1 MLTIAIVVMHF
12 TLKNWDTKMFVWT
25 LVDFYIQISDPGMK
39 QSMNKV
45 SVSKKQINKFVYIAL
60 CI

>member
-1 MLTIAIVVMHF
+1 
-12 TLKNWDTKMFVWT
+12 MFVWT
-25 LVDFYIQISDPGMK
+25 LVDLYIQISDPGMK